1 MKLLAV
7 ALGVIGIWLHI
18 GNVIRLGR
26 NAWLQS
32 WLLRILSFGT
42 AFLQPDSVYSTD

>member
-1 MKLLAV
+1 MELLAV
-7 ALGVIGIWLHI
+7 ALGVIGTWLYT

-42 AFLQPDSVYSTD
+42 AFLQPDSTYSTD